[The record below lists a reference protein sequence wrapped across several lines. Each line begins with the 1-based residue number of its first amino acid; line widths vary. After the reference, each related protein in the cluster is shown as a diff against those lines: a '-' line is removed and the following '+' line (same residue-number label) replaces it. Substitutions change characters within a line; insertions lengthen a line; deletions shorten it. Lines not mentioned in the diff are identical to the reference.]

1 MCCFIVNILLRNVC
15 TPMQVNDLPVFY
27 SFRRCPYAIRAR
39 MVINYCGTAVE
50 LREVLLSNKPNAM
63 LTASSKGTVPVLV
76 LPGGTVLDESLDII
90 RWAFDQASSDLNK
103 LDIRLCGHLSQ
114 SGTNLIELNDG
125 MFKQALDGYK
135 YWQRSPEKPQHEH
148 RSEAEQFLQQL
159 EVLLGENQFLLSDQ
173 LSLVDIAIFPFI
185 RQFAFVD
192 KDWFDQSCYPLLQNW
207 LEHFLDSELFLNTM
221 AKYPVWNG
229 SEETRN
235 FINL

>member
-1 MCCFIVNILLRNVC
+1 
-15 TPMQVNDLPVFY
+15 
-27 SFRRCPYAIRAR
+27 
-39 MVINYCGTAVE
+39 MVINYCGIAVE
-50 LREVLLSNKPNAM
+50 LREVLLSNKPNVM
-63 LTASSKGTVPVLV
+63 LAASSKGTVPVLV
-76 LPGGTVLDESLDII
+76 LPAGTVLDESLDII
-90 RWAFDQASSDLNK
+90 RWAFDQAPSDLNK

-135 YWQRSPEKPQHEH
+135 YWQRFPEKSQQQH

-159 EVLLGENQFLLSDQ
+159 EVLLGANQFLLSNQ
-173 LSLVDIAIFPFI
+173 PNLVDIVIFPFV

-207 LEHFLDSELFLNTM
+207 LQYFLESELFLNTM
-221 AKYPVWNG
+221 AKYPVWDG
-229 SEETRN
+229 SNDTRN

>member
-1 MCCFIVNILLRNVC
+1 MCCFIVSILLRNVQA
-15 TPMQVNDLPVFY
+15 PMQVNDLPVFY

-90 RWAFDQASSDLNK
+90 RWAFDQTSSDLNK
-103 LDIRLCGHLSQ
+103 SDIRLCGHLSQ

-159 EVLLGENQFLLSDQ
+159 EVLLGANQFLLSDQ

-192 KDWFDQSCYPLLQNW
+192 KDWFDQSCYPLLQTW
-207 LEHFLDSELFLNTM
+207 LQHLLDSELFLNTM

-229 SEETRN
+229 SEENRN

>member
-1 MCCFIVNILLRNVC
+1 
-15 TPMQVNDLPVFY
+15 MQVNDLPVFY

-103 LDIRLCGHLSQ
+103 LDIR
-114 SGTNLIELNDG
+114 
-125 MFKQALDGYK
+125 
-135 YWQRSPEKPQHEH
+135 
-148 RSEAEQFLQQL
+148 
-159 EVLLGENQFLLSDQ
+159 
-173 LSLVDIAIFPFI
+173 AIFPFI